1 MSRLSNVLKRRAISW
16 AGQLTKLAKAFAPN
30 HLRPFIRS
38 RVEVKEDKTFIIRT
52 TVNRNERPLEKYG
65 SADARAQEYGSG
77 LRARRGAKK
86 KYPIKP
92 KKGHPYIA
100 FYWEVATRSEM
111 EAGGPGKFKF
121 LPDGRVYFPQVNHPG
136 IKAANQGKGY
146 IAPAIKELKRRAKDE
161 LKSDIKQAIL
171 GDLRQSFGGRVK

>member
-1 MSRLSNVLKRRAISW
+1 MSRLSNALKRRAISW

-38 RVEVKEDKTFIIRT
+38 RVEIKEDKTFIIRT

-86 KYPIKP
+86 KYPIRP
-92 KKGHPYIA
+92 KTKKVLA
-100 FYWEVATRSEM
+100 FHWEVAD
-111 EAGGPGKFKF
+111 ANPQNFKF
-121 LPDGRVYFPQVNHPG
+121 TSDGRVMLGSVQHPG
-136 IKAANQGKGY
+136 IQAANQGKGY
-146 IAPAIKELKRRAKDE
+146 IAPAIKELKQRAKNE
-161 LKSDIKQAIL
+161 LKADIRQAIL
-171 GDLRQSFGGRVK
+171 GDLRQSFGGRTK